1 MRVHVSLAVTRDRRG
16 EERLTRT
23 VGVVA
28 LVLPVTAVT
37 DAVTDQLR
45 VDADVGVA
53 LESLRTAECL

>member
-1 MRVHVSLAVTRDRRG
+1 MFPSLSPGTG
-16 EERLTRT
+16 EEKERLTRT

-28 LVLPVTAVT
+28 LILPVTAVT